1 MRLEN
6 PLHRSLSIP
15 LQALILLGAVLF
27 APISLALEKI
37 TSVRVWQAP
46 DNTRLVFDLSGPI
59 EHQLFTLQ
67 NPDRVVIDLAQA
79 DKTSTINL
87 LSLKG
92 DFISNVRSAPQGSN
106 GLRVVLDL
114 RQPMQLKSFLLKPNA
129 QYGHRLVVDLFQLET
144 ATVQA
149 APTPAPAAAAN
160 TAVPASAAPA
170 STAQRAPS
178 SRPAP
183 LVPTPYPGPVAKPV
197 ATASPAPSPGPAPAV
212 PTSAPKP
219 AISSGGRD
227 IIIAIDAGHGGD
239 DPGASGPRG
248 TREKDVVLQIA
259 RRLYNTLNAEKG
271 IKPVL
276 VRNGD
281 YFLPLA
287 TRREV
292 ARKKHKADLF
302 VSIHADAALSRKA
315 KGASVFA
322 LSRSGATST
331 LARVL
336 AEKENESDLIGG
348 VSLDDKDEM
357 LASVLADLAMEGSME
372 HSLKVGNMVLGE
384 VGRHTPLHSR
394 RVEQA
399 GFAVLKSADI
409 PSILVETG
417 FISNPSEEANLRSE
431 AHQTRLARAIS
442 QGLIRYFDQHPP
454 PGTWYA
460 NRGQGGGIAMAGDGR
475 EHRIEKGETLS
486 HIAQRYQVSL
496 TSLMRY
502 NALNDPATVRVGQ
515 VLRIPHS

>member
-6 PLHRSLSIP
+6 PLQRSLSIP

-27 APISLALEKI
+27 APVSLALEKI

-79 DKTSTINL
+79 DRTSGINL
-87 LSLKG
+87 QNAKG
-92 DFISNVRSAPQGSN
+92 GFITNVRSAPQGAS

-114 RQPMQLKSFLLKPNA
+114 SQPLQPKSFLLKPNA
-129 QYGHRLVVDLFQLET
+129 QYGHRLVIDLFQLET
-144 ATVQA
+144 AVA
-149 APTPAPAAAAN
+149 SVSTPAPAPAPSPVA
-160 TAVPASAAPA
+160 TPSVPPAS
-170 STAQRAPS
+170 QRAPAPK
-178 SRPAP
+178 PA
-183 LVPTPYPGPVAKPV
+183 PYPGPVAQP
-197 ATASPAPSPGPAPAV
+197 TPAPTPSPAPAV
-212 PTSAPKP
+212 ASAPKP
-219 AISSGGRD
+219 VTSSGGRD
-227 IIIAIDAGHGGD
+227 IVIAIDAGHGGD

-248 TREKDVVLQIA
+248 TREKDVVLQIS
-259 RRLYNTLNAEKG
+259 RRLYSTLNAEKG
-271 IKPVL
+271 IKAVL

-287 TRREV
+287 SRREI

-302 VSIHADAALSRKA
+302 VSIHADAAHNRKA
-315 KGASVFA
+315 RGASVFA

-431 AHQTRLARAIS
+431 AHQTRLASAIGK
-442 QGLIRYFDQHPP
+442 GLIRYFDQHPP

-460 NRGQGGGIAMAGDGR
+460 NRKQGGGSMVAGDGR

-502 NALNDPATVRVGQ
+502 NALNDPANVRVGQ
-515 VLRIPHS
+515 VLRIPNS

>member
-1 MRLEN
+1 M
-6 PLHRSLSIP
+6 P

-27 APISLALEKI
+27 APVSLALEKI

-79 DKTSTINL
+79 DRTSGINL
-87 LSLKG
+87 QNAKG
-92 DFISNVRSAPQGSN
+92 GFITNVRSAPQGAS

-114 RQPMQLKSFLLKPNA
+114 SQPLQPKSFLLKPNA
-129 QYGHRLVVDLFQLET
+129 QYGHRLVIDLFQLET
-144 ATVQA
+144 AVA
-149 APTPAPAAAAN
+149 SASTPAPAPAPSPVA
-160 TAVPASAAPA
+160 TPSVPPAS
-170 STAQRAPS
+170 QRAP
-178 SRPAP
+178 AP
-183 LVPTPYPGPVAKPV
+183 KPTPYPGPVAQP
-197 ATASPAPSPGPAPAV
+197 TPAPTPSPAPAV
-212 PTSAPKP
+212 VSAPKP
-219 AISSGGRD
+219 VTSSGGRD
-227 IIIAIDAGHGGD
+227 IVIAIDAGHGGD

-248 TREKDVVLQIA
+248 TREKDVVLQIS
-259 RRLYNTLNAEKG
+259 RRLYSTLNAEKG
-271 IKPVL
+271 IKAVL

-287 TRREV
+287 SRREI

-302 VSIHADAALSRKA
+302 VSIHADAAHNRKA
-315 KGASVFA
+315 RGASVFA

-417 FISNPSEEANLRSE
+417 FISNPSEEANLR
-431 AHQTRLARAIS
+431 
-442 QGLIRYFDQHPP
+442 
-454 PGTWYA
+454 
-460 NRGQGGGIAMAGDGR
+460 
-475 EHRIEKGETLS
+475 
-486 HIAQRYQVSL
+486 
-496 TSLMRY
+496 
-502 NALNDPATVRVGQ
+502 
-515 VLRIPHS
+515 

>member
-1 MRLEN
+1 MKLEN
-6 PLHRSLSIP
+6 ALHRILNIR
-15 LQALILLGAVLF
+15 LQALLLLGSLLF
-27 APISLALEKI
+27 APAAFALEKI
-37 TSVRVWQAP
+37 TSVRAWQAP
-46 DNTRLVFDLSGPI
+46 DNTRLVFDLSGPV

-67 NPDRVVIDLAQA
+67 NPDRIVIDLMQA
-79 DKTSTINL
+79 DKAPSLNL

-92 DFISNVRSAPQGSN
+92 GAITNVRSAPQGSN

-114 RQPMQLKSFLLKPNA
+114 GHAMQPKSFLLKPNA
-129 QYGHRLVVDLFQLET
+129 QYGHRLVLDLFEPDIAVAQST
-144 ATVQA
+144 PP
-149 APTPAPAAAAN
+149 APTASAPAPA
-160 TAVPASAAPA
+160 TAPA
-170 STAQRAPS
+170 P
-178 SRPAP
+178 RPAGQP
-183 LVPTPYPGPVAKPV
+183 APALKPTPYPGPVAQLPG
-197 ATASPAPSPGPAPAV
+197 TPSAQPAPAAAAPV
-212 PTSAPKP
+212 TTSAPKP
-219 AISSGGRD
+219 ASSAGGRD

-259 RRLYNTLNAEKG
+259 RRVYNTLNAEKG

-315 KGASVFA
+315 RGASVFA

-348 VSLDDKDEM
+348 VSLEDKDQM

-384 VGRHTPLHSR
+384 VGRFTPLHSR

-431 AHQTRLARAIS
+431 AHQTKLARAIS
-442 QGLIRYFDQHPP
+442 KGLIRYFDQHPP
-454 PGTWYA
+454 PGTWFA
-460 NRGQGGGIAMAGDGR
+460 NRKGGGSPVAATGGDNR

-496 TSLMRY
+496 ASLMRY
-502 NALNDPATVRVGQ
+502 NALNDPASVRVGQ
-515 VLRIPHS
+515 VLRIPNS